1 MGAMRLLG
9 CTCREEGYGCQLV
22 QCVCIIHG
30 LCADPALVRRIS
42 VDSIAVQSGGGGHE
56 CEAASASEWSVP
68 WGLATGPPV
77 TATLLEGSSI
87 SSIVIHVSGSRLG
100 WVWGQGE
107 CDALWGPMAST
118 ATHLMPGTDCSCS
131 HPRVSRGVSVHGRS
145 DTVEHGWSTPV
156 LSVGE
161 PGARVACTAGLGA
174 WALGDCL

>member
-1 MGAMRLLG
+1 MRCDCLAA
-9 CTCREEGYGCQLV
+9 RVVSQEGYRCQLV
-22 QCVCIIHG
+22 QCLCINHG

-42 VDSIAVQSGGGGHE
+42 VDSITVQSGGGGHE
-56 CEAASASEWSVP
+56 CEAASASASEWSVP

-118 ATHLMPGTDCSCS
+118 ATHLLPGTHCSCS
-131 HPRVSRGVSVHGRS
+131 HPQVSQ
-145 DTVEHGWSTPV
+145 P
-156 LSVGE
+156 SVGSVCT
-161 PGARVACTAGLGA
+161 VAVTQ
-174 WALGDCL
+174 